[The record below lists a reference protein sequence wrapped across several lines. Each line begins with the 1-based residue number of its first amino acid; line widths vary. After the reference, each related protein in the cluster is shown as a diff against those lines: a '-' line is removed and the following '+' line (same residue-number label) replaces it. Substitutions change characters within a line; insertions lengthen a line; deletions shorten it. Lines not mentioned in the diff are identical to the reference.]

1 MILALHKFRFL
12 TCLQVTDSGFIIS
25 ANIDDHK
32 AIQVCGKQP
41 LAEKLLRYKLIT
53 GLHLWVL
60 INKLNYL
67 MEIDCHL
74 LVFYIPA

>member
-1 MILALHKFRFL
+1 MLPMGFEQGPLVQQACITAHD
-12 TCLQVTDSGFIIS
+12 TCLWNVGRLSNIS
-25 ANIDDHK
+25 QTNYW
-32 AIQVCGKQP
+32 VVP
-41 LAEKLLRYKLIT
+41 L
-53 GLHLWVL
+53 VL